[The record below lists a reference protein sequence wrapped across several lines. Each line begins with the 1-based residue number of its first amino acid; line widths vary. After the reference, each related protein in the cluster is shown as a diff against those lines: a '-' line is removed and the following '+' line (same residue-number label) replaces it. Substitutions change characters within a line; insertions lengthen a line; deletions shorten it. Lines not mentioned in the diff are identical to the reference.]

1 MIKLL
6 DSRYEIPSR
15 PFSRTIIPDIMER
28 VKTNVQTVLNEE
40 GHVAITTDI
49 WTSMNID
56 SFMTLTALFVHT
68 NLREL
73 KTVVLCTKKLVSNYT
88 FINLSEV
95 INQELVDWK
104 ILNKVFA
111 IVTDGGAN
119 IKLTV
124 RILDIPHIPC
134 TAHRLNLIVQQSL

>member
-1 MIKLL
+1 MHTITYF
-6 DSRYEIPSR
+6 RYEIPSR

-28 VKTNVQTVLNEE
+28 VKTNVQTVFNEE

-56 SFMTLTALFVHT
+56 SFMRLTALFVET

-95 INQELVDWK
+95 INQEMVDWK

-124 RILDIPHIPC
+124 KFWIFLIFH
-134 TAHRLNLIVQQSL
+134 ARLTG